1 MFTGIMPTENKS
13 NKITTIVLAAIITLA
28 AITVIYISLP
38 QNKEN
43 GKTSD
48 ENNGQQDG
56 NNSTEESAILT
67 VIYGDEQTN
76 YTLEE
81 LEALDSYTGMGGYRT
96 SFPSIKG
103 IGNYTGVPIATLVEL
118 TADNIENYSILVTS
132 DDGEK
137 IENKTYNY
145 SFIMGNVDIYN
156 PNNASDATPIGN
168 GGLTMALTYRYE
180 GNYLNE
186 SKDGKL
192 KITFLDESGSITSSG
207 LWWKYVISIEIVE
220 Q

>member
-1 MFTGIMPTENKS
+1 MPTENKS
-13 NKITTIVLAAIITLA
+13 NKIITIVLAAIITLA

-38 QNKEN
+38 QNK
-43 GKTSD
+43 GKTTGG
-48 ENNGQQDG
+48 NNEQQDG
-56 NNSTEESAILT
+56 NNPTEESAILT

-103 IGNYTGVPIATLVEL
+103 QGNYTGVPIATLVEQ
-118 TADNIENYSILVTS
+118 TASNIENYSIIVTS
-132 DDGEK
+132 NDGEQT
-137 IENKTYNY
+137 ENKTYNY
-145 SFIMGNVDIYN
+145 SLVLGNVDIYN
-156 PNNASDATPIGN
+156 PNNSSDPTPIGN
-168 GGLTMALTYRYE
+168 DGLTMVLTYKYE
-180 GNYLNE
+180 GDYLNE
-186 SKDGKL
+186 SKEGKL

>member
-1 MFTGIMPTENKS
+1 MPTENKS
-13 NKITTIVLAAIITLA
+13 NKIITIVLAVIIILA

-43 GKTSD
+43 EKASGG
-48 ENNGQQDG
+48 NNGQQGGD
-56 NNSTEESAILT
+56 NQTEESVILT

-103 IGNYTGVPIATLVEL
+103 QGNYTGIPVTTLVEL
-118 TADNIENYSILVTS
+118 IAGDIENYSVVVYSS
-132 DDGEK
+132 DGS
-137 IENKTYNY
+137 NKTYTF
-145 SFIMGNVDIYN
+145 SMVQGNVDIYN

-168 GGLTMALTYRYE
+168 GGLTMVLTYKYE
-180 GNYLNE
+180 GDYLNE

-207 LWWKYVISIEIVE
+207 LWWKYVTYIEIIE